1 MHQGTNMNP
10 KRVALSFYCFFAA
23 SGFCCL
29 VYQLIWLRIAMAKY
43 GVTTPLI
50 SMVIA
55 IFMGG
60 LAFGSW
66 AGGKFSRLKRI
77 DNCRQSMLFYGL
89 AEAIIGLSGL
99 LVAPLLS
106 IGQGILYQNISTDWG
121 SGSYYLASGII
132 IGILVFPFC
141 IFMGATFPLAM
152 SAFRNFNIKDTP
164 QSFSYLYAA
173 NVMGAM
179 CGCIVSAF
187 ILIELLGFRH
197 TLLIAAL
204 LNFSVAL
211 TAILMALNLKSS
223 ESPDTIESC
232 HPSAPLTFADWR
244 PLACLFVTGFV
255 SLAME
260 IVWTRQFVPYL
271 GPVVYTFASLLTA
284 YLAATLAGSLVYRLH
299 FRSRLHWANDNTM
312 RMLLIIAGTASMM
325 PLLAVD
331 FRTPLPVGI
340 LPGLARIIFGI
351 GPFCAL
357 IGFLT
362 PAVLD
367 RISSGDP
374 QRAGTAYAV
383 NTLGC
388 ILGPLAAGFILLPFT
403 SEKWSLF
410 LLSAPLFIL
419 GFIPARNNPLA
430 EKQANKSQYLRY
442 VITAS
447 LVITLLIIANTR
459 DFEQSFPQRVVRRD
473 HTATVIAAGSGMDKS
488 LLVNGY
494 GMTVLTPVTKIM
506 AHLTLASFATPPKNG
521 LVLCLGMG
529 TSLRSMASWGIHAT
543 AVELVP
549 SIPSLLPYYHADGD
563 SLRTSPQIK
572 IVNDDA
578 RRFLK
583 HSNEIFDVIVIDP
596 PPPIEAAASSLL
608 YSHEFYA
615 EAAKR
620 LAPGGILQQWIPGW
634 QNGELEPLV
643 LSAMIRSIADQ
654 FQYVRIFRSFGDL
667 GLHLLA
673 SNQPIRQIT
682 PESMTHK
689 LPLTAAVDLVEWGP
703 YHTPQSQFAYLL
715 ERELPITE
723 VLRQLPFSQSIS
735 DDSPINEYYLLRRLF
750 SAKVKQLQQ
759 PLFN

>member
-1 MHQGTNMNP
+1 
-10 KRVALSFYCFFAA
+10 
-23 SGFCCL
+23 
-29 VYQLIWLRIAMAKY
+29 MAKY

-50 SMVIA
+50 SLVIA

-60 LAFGSW
+60 LALGSW
-66 AGGKFSRLKRI
+66 AGGKFTRLKRI
-77 DNCRQSMLFYGL
+77 DNCRLSLLFYGV

-99 LVAPLLS
+99 LVAPLLG
-106 IGQGILYQNISTDWG
+106 IGQGILYQAISTDWG
-121 SGSYYLASGII
+121 SGIYYLASGII

-152 SAFRNFNIKDTP
+152 SAFRNFNVKGSP

-204 LNFSVAL
+204 LNFVVAL
-211 TAILMALNLKSS
+211 TAILMALNLKPSDV
-223 ESPDTIESC
+223 PNTIENLNP
-232 HPSAPLTFADWR
+232 PSTPMTFADWR
-244 PLACLFVTGFV
+244 PLACLFMTGFV

-271 GPVVYTFASLLTA
+271 GPVVYTFASLLTV
-284 YLAATLAGSLVYRLH
+284 YLAATLAGSLVYRLR
-299 FRSRLHWANDNTM
+299 FRNRLQWANDNTM
-312 RMLLIIAGTASMM
+312 RALLIIAGTASML
-325 PLLAVD
+325 PLIAVD

-388 ILGPLAAGFILLPFT
+388 ILGPLAAGFILLPLS
-403 SEKWSLF
+403 SEKWSLL
-410 LLSAPLFIL
+410 LLSVPLFIL
-419 GFIPARNNPLA
+419 GFIPEQNYPLSGN
-430 EKQANKSQYLRY
+430 QANRDRFLRSGII
-442 VITAS
+442 V
-447 LVITLLIIANTR
+447 LVAVTVLIVATTR
-459 DFEQSFPQRVVRRD
+459 DFEQSLPQREVRRD

-494 GMTVLTPVTKIM
+494 GMTILTPVTKMM
-506 AHLTLASFATPPKNG
+506 AHLTLASFATQPKKG

-529 TSLRSMASWGIHAT
+529 TSLRSMASWGTHAT

-549 SIPSLLPYYHADGD
+549 SIPSLLSYYHADGD
-563 SLRTSPQIK
+563 SLRTSPKIR

-583 HSNEIFDVIVIDP
+583 RSNEIFDVIVIDP

-608 YSHEFYA
+608 YSREFYA
-615 EAAKR
+615 EAAQR

-634 QNGELEPLV
+634 QSGELEPLV

-654 FQYVRIFRSFGDL
+654 FPYVRIFRSFGDL

-673 SNQPIRQIT
+673 SNQPIRQKT
-682 PESMTHK
+682 PEEMAHM
-689 LPLTAAVDLVEWGP
+689 LPVTAAADLVEWGP
-703 YHTPQSQFAYLL
+703 YQTPQRQYAYLL
-715 ERELPITE
+715 ARELPIME
-723 VLRQLPFSQSIS
+723 VLHQLPSSQGIS
-735 DDSPINEYYLLRRLF
+735 DDRPINEYYLLRQLF
-750 SAKVKQLQQ
+750 SAEGKHLQQ
-759 PLFN
+759 HLFN